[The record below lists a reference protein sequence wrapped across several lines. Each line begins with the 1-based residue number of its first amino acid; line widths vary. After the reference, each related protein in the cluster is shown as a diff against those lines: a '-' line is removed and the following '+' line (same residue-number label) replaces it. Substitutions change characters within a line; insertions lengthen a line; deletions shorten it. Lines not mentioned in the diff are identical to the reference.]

1 MGQEFF
7 LRGKTRSFT
16 KFVMKAIATL
26 LRALQLY
33 AHNAHN
39 LASGCNF
46 LQDHEFLGEL
56 YPAYEG
62 EYDSV
67 VERMIGM
74 DMELDLPALNCDA
87 CDIVSKAKTGDCC
100 TNYKVLLATEK
111 SLCVEIKKVVGSCST
126 GTQNLLQGIADN
138 SEMRQYKFKRLT
150 K

>member
-1 MGQEFF
+1 
-7 LRGKTRSFT
+7 
-16 KFVMKAIATL
+16 MKPIATL

-39 LASGCNF
+39 MASGCNF
-46 LQDHEFLGEL
+46 LQDHEFFGQL
-56 YPAYEG
+56 YPAYEA

-100 TNYKVLLATEK
+100 TNFKVLLATEK
-111 SLCVEIKKVVGSCST
+111 SLCAEIKKTVGSCST

-138 SEMRQYKFKRLT
+138 SEMRQYKFKRIT